1 MAAECATTAITRM
14 ARLLGVST
22 SGYYK
27 RAKRSVT
34 TQLTDREQRKADL
47 TVKIIDH
54 HRDSDGTYGS
64 PRITAD
70 LRAGGEQ
77 VSERT
82 VAKIMAEIGLAGISP
97 RTFKVRTTVVDPT
110 ASFPPDLVERRFDQ
124 GRPDAV
130 WSSDITFL
138 TCGEGDMYL
147 CAIRD
152 EHSRR
157 VLGWSVADHMLTEL
171 VTDALAQAVAVRGGH
186 VGGTIMHS
194 DRGAQYTARAMAK
207 ACADAGMRRSMG
219 ATGICWDNSGAE
231 SLWSTFKHEYYYRH
245 TFASKTEL
253 VAAVDKWM
261 HFYNTQRRHSVIGML
276 SPIAYEQ

>member
-14 ARLLGVST
+14 ARLLQVST
-22 SGYYK
+22 SGYYT

-34 TQLTDREQRKADL
+34 TELTEREQRKADL

-54 HRDSDGTYGS
+54 HRDSGGTYGS

-70 LRAGGEQ
+70 LRAAGEK
-77 VSERT
+77 VSEKT

-110 ASFPPDLVERRFDQ
+110 ASFPADLVERRFDQ

-130 WSSDITFL
+130 WSSDITYM

-147 CAIRD
+147 CAVRD
-152 EHSRR
+152 EHSKR
-157 VLGWSVADHMLTEL
+157 VLGWSVADHMLTDL
-171 VTDALAQAVAVRGGH
+171 VTDALAQAVAVRGGQ

-194 DRGAQYTARAMAK
+194 DRGTQPVHR
-207 ACADAGMRRSMG
+207 
-219 ATGICWDNSGAE
+219 TGDDPG
-231 SLWSTFKHEYYYRH
+231 LR
-245 TFASKTEL
+245 
-253 VAAVDKWM
+253 
-261 HFYNTQRRHSVIGML
+261 
-276 SPIAYEQ
+276 